1 MTHSASLSSARLPA
15 PVTLLRRALLP
26 TMIAGICGMAH
37 AQAPAPDVPAQLAGP
52 AGETTGPAAAPP
64 TAAGGASELDTVQVR
79 GVRGS
84 AVGAVEAKQAKAEIS
99 DSIVAEDV
107 GKLPDNSVA
116 AALQRVTGVQVAR
129 GGSEVGTV
137 LVRGLP
143 DVVTTFDGRNVFTAS
158 GRGIALQDIP
168 ADLLQSVDVYK
179 TTNARFLEGGIGGT
193 IDVHLRKP
201 FDLEDDTTLAGSV
214 SAIQGD
220 QSGDTKPQGSLTAAH
235 NWDSGIGRMG
245 ILGSVS
251 LQQRPYQESNSFYG
265 TYDRVANPAN
275 PSQQIFVP
283 YNAGALVAGNN
294 HKRRSANFTFQWAP
308 TENSEVYLDTFYVNY
323 EGRNSVNYWMP
334 FPGLVTPGNVE
345 SVSLRPGTDIM
356 DGFVARDL
364 YTLSSTQ
371 AHKQT
376 SDTFQAALGGK
387 WHNDRMSL
395 STELAYTW
403 STNEHRAMTLDMG
416 MDAPRMHMVDS
427 GGVPDTWVTHADG
440 SAFDSA
446 DPRNWYLSQYY
457 DSWDEQQGEE
467 WAWRGDGTFN
477 FDAGPFSALDAGVRV
492 SRRTASNHGGGPG
505 AMDNLSGARIFASDV
520 PGLAGVSPGGMLDG
534 ARRFSTDRWTVA
546 NHDYLLKQTAQLRQL
561 MGQSPDAPPELTS
574 LYFDNREDNYAA
586 YLQLNW
592 GTTLGSI
599 PVDGRIGVR
608 ASRLESTLT
617 GTRTVDGVDAPSRIE
632 TSRTRYLPNANANF
646 SLSENLILRV
656 SGSETISRPA
666 FADLNPQLSLFE
678 STDSLPARGS
688 GGNPD
693 LQAVESRNTD
703 LSLEWYF
710 RPGSL
715 LSLAGFHRRLDGYV
729 QSYADDEVIGGTTYS
744 ITRPRNTGEGTL
756 KGFEVGYTQFYDF
769 LPGWLSGFGTQL
781 NYTRISAEAESP
793 AGGIQPL
800 TNVSRHAYNAVL
812 MYQYDRF
819 SARLA
824 WNKRSDYVTS
834 FNSSGDQPS
843 DVRHGPEDWL
853 DIALNYDINDNI
865 TVFAEATNLLGGS
878 TRNYFGNSAF
888 PRDFASPERTYTV
901 GARFRL

>member
-1 MTHSASLSSARLPA
+1 MSRSAPPHRRRMPA
-15 PVTLLRRALLP
+15 PLLLRRALLP
-26 TMIAGICGMAH
+26 SMFVGMVGTAQ
-37 AQAPAPDVPAQLAGP
+37 AQVQMQAPATAPEASAPVAAQ
-52 AGETTGPAAAPP
+52 
-64 TAAGGASELDTVQVR
+64 ELDSVQVR

-84 AVGAVEAKQAKAEIS
+84 ATGAVEAKQAKAEIS
-99 DSIVAEDV
+99 DSVVAEDI

-129 GGSEVGTV
+129 GGAEVGTV

-179 TTNARFLEGGIGGT
+179 TGSAKFLEGGIGGS

-201 FDLEDDTTLAGSV
+201 FDLDKDTTLAGSI
-214 SAIQGD
+214 SAVRGD
-220 QSGDTKPQGSLTAAH
+220 QAGDTKPNGSLTAAH
-235 NWDSGIGRMG
+235 NWDSGHGRMG
-245 ILGSVS
+245 VLGSVS
-251 LQQRPYQESNSFYG
+251 LQQRPYQESNSFHG
-265 TYDRVANPAN
+265 TYDRVANPAD
-275 PSQQIFVP
+275 PSQEIFVP
-283 YNAGALVAGNN
+283 YNAGGLVANN
-294 HKRRSANFTFQWAP
+294 THKRRAANFTFQWAP
-308 TENSEVYLDTFYVNY
+308 TDNSEVYLDTFYVNY
-323 EGRNSVNYWMP
+323 EGRNNVNYWMP
-334 FPGLVTPGNVE
+334 FPGLVNPANVE
-345 SVSLRPGTDIM
+345 SVSLRPGSNVM

-387 WHNDRMSL
+387 WHNDTISL

-403 STNEHRAMTLDMG
+403 STNKHRAMTLDMG
-416 MDAPRMHMVDS
+416 MDAPLMHMRDA

-440 SAFDSA
+440 SAYDVTNPA
-446 DPRNWYLSQYY
+446 NWSLSQYY
-457 DSWDEQQGEE
+457 DSWDEQKGEE
-467 WAWRGDGTFN
+467 WAWRGDSTFQ
-477 FDAGPFSALDAGVRV
+477 FDAGPFSSLDAGLRI
-492 SRRTASNHGGGPG
+492 SRRTASNHGGDPG
-505 AMDNLSGARIFASDV
+505 AMDNITGSRVYASDV
-520 PGLAGVSPGGMLDG
+520 AGLAGVSPGGMLDG
-534 ARRFSTDRWTVA
+534 ARAFSTDRWAVA
-546 NHDYLLKQTAQLRQL
+546 NAAYLLQQTAQLRQV
-561 MGQSPDAPPELTS
+561 MGQSPDAPAELAS
-574 LYFDNREDNYAA
+574 LFFGNREDNYAA

-608 ASRLESTLT
+608 ATRLESELS
-617 GTRTVDGVDAPSRIE
+617 GTRTLDGVDVPSRIE
-632 TSRTRYLPNANANF
+632 TSQTKFLPNASANF
-646 SLSENLILRV
+646 SLREDLVLRL
-656 SGSETISRPA
+656 SASQTIARPN
-666 FADLNPQLSLFE
+666 FADLNPQLSLYE
-678 STDSLPARGS
+678 STDTLPARGN
-688 GGNPD
+688 GGNPE
-693 LQAVESRNTD
+693 LQAVESKNLD
-703 LSLEWYF
+703 ASLEWYF
-710 RPGSL
+710 QPGSL
-715 LSLAGFHRRLDGYV
+715 LSAAVFHRRLDGYV
-729 QSYADDEVIGGTTYS
+729 QRYADDEVIGGTTYS

-756 KGFEVGYTQFYDF
+756 KGFEVGYSQFYDF

-793 AGGIQPL
+793 TGQMQPL
-800 TNVSRHAYNAVL
+800 TNVSKHAFNAVL

-824 WNKRSDYVTS
+824 WNRRTDYTAS

-843 DVRHGPEDWL
+843 EIRHADEDWL
-853 DIALNYDINDNI
+853 DVALNYDLNERV

-878 TRNYFGNSAF
+878 TRNYFGSPAF

>member
-1 MTHSASLSSARLPA
+1 MSRSAPPRRCRMPA
-15 PVTLLRRALLP
+15 PLLLRRALLP
-26 TMIAGICGMAH
+26 SMILGMVGTAQ
-37 AQAPAPDVPAQLAGP
+37 AQAPAPAPA
-52 AGETTGPAAAPP
+52 T
-64 TAAGGASELDTVQVR
+64 ASEASAPVAAKQLDSVQVR

-84 AVGAVEAKQAKAEIS
+84 ATGAVEAKQAKAEIS
-99 DSIVAEDV
+99 DSVVAEDI

-129 GGSEVGTV
+129 GGAEVGTV

-179 TTNARFLEGGIGGT
+179 TGSAKFLEGGIGGS

-201 FDLEDDTTLAGSV
+201 FDLDKDTTLAGSI
-214 SAIQGD
+214 SAVRGD
-220 QSGDTKPQGSLTAAH
+220 QAGDTKPNGSLTAAH
-235 NWDSGIGRMG
+235 NWDSGHGRMG
-245 ILGSVS
+245 VLGSVS
-251 LQQRPYQESNSFYG
+251 LQQRPYQESNSFHG
-265 TYDRVANPAN
+265 TYDRVANPAD
-275 PSQQIFVP
+275 PSQEIFVP
-283 YNAGALVAGNN
+283 YNAGGLVANN
-294 HKRRSANFTFQWAP
+294 THKRRAANFTFQWAP
-308 TENSEVYLDTFYVNY
+308 TDNSEVYLDTFYVNY
-323 EGRNSVNYWMP
+323 EGRNNVNYWMP
-334 FPGLVTPGNVE
+334 FPGLVNPGNVE
-345 SVSLRPGTDIM
+345 SVSLRPGSNVM

-387 WHNDRMSL
+387 WHNDTISL

-403 STNEHRAMTLDMG
+403 STNKHRAMTLDMG
-416 MDAPRMHMVDS
+416 MDAPLMHMRDA

-440 SAFDSA
+440 SAYDVTNPA
-446 DPRNWYLSQYY
+446 NWYLSQYY
-457 DSWDEQQGEE
+457 DSWDEQKGEE
-467 WAWRGDGTFN
+467 WAWRGDSTFQ
-477 FDAGPFSALDAGVRV
+477 FDAGPFSSLDAGLRI
-492 SRRTASNHGGGPG
+492 SRRTASNHGGDPG
-505 AMDNLSGARIFASDV
+505 AMDNITGSRVYASDV
-520 PGLAGVSPGGMLDG
+520 PGLADVSPGGMLDG
-534 ARRFSTDRWTVA
+534 ARAFSTDRWAVA
-546 NHDYLLKQTAQLRQL
+546 NAAYLLQQTAQLRQV
-561 MGQSPDAPPELTS
+561 MGQSPEAPAELAS
-574 LYFDNREDNYAA
+574 LFFDNREDNYAA

-608 ASRLESTLT
+608 ATRLESELS
-617 GTRTVDGVDAPSRIE
+617 GTRTLDGVDVPSRIE
-632 TSRTRYLPNANANF
+632 TSQTKFLPNASANL
-646 SLSENLILRV
+646 SLREDLVLRL
-656 SGSETISRPA
+656 SASQTIARPN
-666 FADLNPQLSLFE
+666 FADLNPQLSLYE
-678 STDSLPARGS
+678 STDTLPARGN
-688 GGNPD
+688 GGNPE
-693 LQAVESRNTD
+693 LQAVESKNLD
-703 LSLEWYF
+703 ASLEWYF
-710 RPGSL
+710 QPGSL
-715 LSLAGFHRRLDGYV
+715 LSAAVFHRRLDGYV
-729 QSYADDEVIGGTTYS
+729 QRYADDEVIGGTTYS

-756 KGFEVGYTQFYDF
+756 KGFEVGYSQFYDF

-793 AGGIQPL
+793 TGQMQPL
-800 TNVSRHAYNAVL
+800 TNVSKHAFNAVL

-824 WNKRSDYVTS
+824 WNRRTDYTAS

-843 DVRHGPEDWL
+843 EIRHGNEDWL
-853 DIALNYDINDNI
+853 DVALNYDVNERV

-878 TRNYFGNSAF
+878 TRNYFGSPAF

>member
-1 MTHSASLSSARLPA
+1 ML
-15 PVTLLRRALLP
+15 
-26 TMIAGICGMAH
+26 AGLCGTAH
-37 AQAPAPDVPAQLAGP
+37 AQQPPLPAGVQDDPAQA
-52 AGETTGPAAAPP
+52 TQ
-64 TAAGGASELDTVQVR
+64 ELDAVQVR

-84 AVGAVEAKQAKAEIS
+84 AIGAVEAKQAKAEIS
-99 DSIVAEDV
+99 DSVVAEDI

-129 GGSEVGTV
+129 GGAEVGTV

-179 TTNARFLEGGIGGT
+179 TGSARFIEGGIGGV

-201 FDLEDDTTLAGSV
+201 FDLEQDTTLAGSL
-214 SAIQGD
+214 SAIHGD
-220 QSGDTKPQGSLTAAH
+220 QSGQARPQGSLTAAH
-235 NWDSGIGRMG
+235 NWDSGHGRMG

-251 LQQRPYQESNSFYG
+251 LQQKPYQESNSFYG
-265 TYDRVANPAN
+265 TYDRVANPAD
-275 PSQQIFVP
+275 PAQQIFVP
-283 YNAGALVAGNN
+283 YNAGALVARNN
-294 HKRRSANFTFQWAP
+294 HKRRSANVTFQWAP
-308 TENSEVYLDTFYVNY
+308 SENSEVYLDAFYVNY
-323 EGRNSVNYWMP
+323 EGRNNVNYWMP
-334 FPGLVTPGNVE
+334 FPGLVDGSNVE
-345 SVSLRPGTDIM
+345 SVSLRPATEVM

-376 SDTFQAALGGK
+376 SDTLQAAMGGK
-387 WHNDRMSL
+387 WHNDRVSL

-403 STNEHRAMTLDMG
+403 SENRHRALTLDMG
-416 MDAPRMHMVDS
+416 MDAPRMHMRDR

-440 SAFDSA
+440 SAFNTA

-457 DSWDEQQGEE
+457 DNWDRQKGEE
-467 WAWRGDGTFN
+467 WAWRGDATFN
-477 FDAGPFSALDAGVRV
+477 FDSGVFSSLDAGVRL
-492 SRRTASNHGGGPG
+492 SRRSASNHGGGG
-505 AMDNLSGARIFASDV
+505 QAMDNISGARVWASDV
-520 PGLAGVSPGGMLDG
+520 PGLAAVSPGGMLDG
-534 ARRFSTDRWTVA
+534 ARQFSTDRWAVA
-546 NHDYLLKQTAQLRQL
+546 NAGYLLQQTAQLRAL
-561 MGQSPDAPPELTS
+561 MGQSPQTPAEVAS
-574 LYFDNREDNYAA
+574 QFFDNREDNTAA

-592 GTTLGSI
+592 GTTLAGI

-608 ASRLESTLT
+608 ASRLESQLN
-617 GTRTVDGVDAPSRIE
+617 GTRSVDGVPTPSSIE
-632 TSRTRYLPNANANF
+632 QRRTEYLPNANANV
-646 SLSENLILRV
+646 SLREDLILRL
-656 SGSETISRPA
+656 SGSETIARPA
-666 FADLNPQLSLFE
+666 FADLNPQLSLYQ
-678 STDSLPARGS
+678 STDSLPARGD

-693 LQAVESRNTD
+693 LQAVSSRNLD
-703 LSLEWYF
+703 ASLEWYF

-715 LSLAGFHRRLDGYV
+715 LSAAAFHRDLEGYV
-729 QSYADDEVIGGTTYS
+729 QRYASDEAIDGTTYS
-744 ITRPRNTGEGTL
+744 ISRPRNTGEGTL

-769 LPGWLSGFGTQL
+769 LPGWWSGFGTQL
-781 NYTRISAEAESP
+781 NYTRIDAEAESP
-793 AGGIQPL
+793 TGQMQPL
-800 TNVSRHAYNAVL
+800 TNVSKHSFNAVL

-824 WNKRSDYVTS
+824 WNRRSDYATS

-843 DVRHGPEDWL
+843 EIRHGNEDWL
-853 DIALNYDINDNI
+853 DVALNYDLNEHI

-878 TRNYFGNSAF
+878 TRNYFGNASF

>member
-1 MTHSASLSSARLPA
+1 MTPACPHHRLRHRAALPR
-15 PVTLLRRALLP
+15 LMHRALLP
-26 TMIAGICGMAH
+26 SMIAGLLGV
-37 AQAPAPDVPAQLAGP
+37 VPAQAQTPPPP
-52 AGETTGPAAAPP
+52 ASAPTPAAAD
-64 TAAGGASELDTVQVR
+64 GAQELDTVQVR

-84 AVGAVEAKQAKAEIS
+84 ATGAVEAKQAKPEIS
-99 DSIVAEDV
+99 DSVVAEDI

-116 AALQRVTGVQVAR
+116 AALQRVTGVQVSR
-129 GGSEVGTV
+129 GGAEVGTV

-179 TTNARFLEGGIGGT
+179 TGSAKFIEGGIGGS

-201 FDLEDDTTLAGSV
+201 FDLDKDTTLAGSI
-214 SAIQGD
+214 SAVHGD
-220 QSGDTKPQGSLTAAH
+220 QADETKPNGSLTAAH
-235 NWDSGIGRMG
+235 NWDSGHGRMG
-245 ILGSVS
+245 VLGSIS
-251 LQQRPYQESNSFYG
+251 LQERPYQESNSFYG
-265 TYDRVANPAN
+265 TYDRVANPAD

-283 YNAGALVAGNN
+283 YNAGGVQARNA
-294 HKRRSANFTFQWAP
+294 HTRRSANFTFQWAP

-323 EGRNSVNYWMP
+323 EGRNNVNYWMP
-334 FPGLVTPGNVE
+334 FPGLVNADNVE
-345 SVSLRPGTDIM
+345 SVSLRPGTDVM

-387 WHNDRMSL
+387 WHNDAVAL

-403 STNEHRAMTLDMG
+403 STNKHRAMTLDMG
-416 MDAPRMHMVDS
+416 MDAPRMHMVDA
-427 GGVPDTWVTHADG
+427 GGVPDTWVTQADG
-440 SAFDSA
+440 SPYDVT
-446 DPRNWYLSQYY
+446 DPSHWYLSQYY
-457 DSWDEQQGEE
+457 DSWDEQKGEE
-467 WAWRGDGTFN
+467 WAWRGDSTFN
-477 FDAGPFSALDAGVRV
+477 FEAGPFSSLDAGVRV

-505 AMDNLSGARIFASDV
+505 AMDNLSGSPIYASDI
-520 PGLAGVSPGGMLDG
+520 PGLAGVSAGGMLDG
-534 ARRFSTDRWTVA
+534 ARSFSTDRWAVA
-546 NHDYLLKQTAQLRQL
+546 NASYLLQQTAQLRQA
-561 MGQSPDAPPELTS
+561 MGQSPDAPPELAA
-574 LYFDNREDNYAA
+574 LFFDTREDNYAA

-608 ASRLESTLT
+608 ATRLESALE
-617 GTRTVDGVDAPSRIE
+617 GTRTLDGVDTPTRNE
-632 TSRTRYLPNANANF
+632 TTQTKYLPNANANF
-646 SLSENLILRV
+646 SLRENLILRL
-656 SGSETISRPA
+656 SGSETIARPN
-666 FADLNPQLSLFE
+666 FADLNPQLSLYE
-678 STDSLPARGS
+678 STDSLPARGN

-693 LQAVESRNTD
+693 LRAVESRNLD
-703 LSLEWYF
+703 ASLEWYF
-710 RPGSL
+710 QPGSL
-715 LSLAGFHRRLDGYV
+715 LSVAGFHRKLDGYV
-729 QSYADDEVIGGTTYS
+729 QSYADDETIGGQTYS

-756 KGFEVGYTQFYDF
+756 KGFEVGYSQFYDF

-793 AGGIQPL
+793 TGQMQPL
-800 TNVSRHAYNAVL
+800 TNVSKHAFNAVL
-812 MYQYDRF
+812 MYQYERF
-819 SARLA
+819 SARVA
-824 WNKRSDYVTS
+824 WNRRTGYATS

-843 DVRHGPEDWL
+843 EIRQGDENWL
-853 DIALNYDINDNI
+853 DVALNYDVNEHI

-878 TRNYFGNSAF
+878 TYNTFGNGQF

>member
-1 MTHSASLSSARLPA
+1 MTSSSPLPVA
-15 PVTLLRRALLP
+15 PRFRPAHRLLRRALLP
-26 TMIAGICGMAH
+26 SMIFGLVSVAH
-37 AQAPAPDVPAQLAGP
+37 AQAQSPASTEGLP
-52 AGETTGPAAAPP
+52 PAAA
-64 TAAGGASELDTVQVR
+64 GAQDLDAVQVR

-84 AVGAVEAKQAKAEIS
+84 AIGAVDAKQSKAEIS
-99 DSIVAEDV
+99 DSVVAEDI

-129 GGSEVGTV
+129 GGAEVGTV

-179 TTNARFLEGGIGGT
+179 TGSAKFIEGGIGGT

-201 FDLEDDTTLAGSV
+201 FDLDKDTTLAGSI
-214 SAIQGD
+214 SAVQGD
-220 QSGDTKPQGSLTAAH
+220 QADETKPNGSLTAAH
-235 NWDSGIGRMG
+235 NWDSGHGRMG
-245 ILGSVS
+245 VLGSVS
-251 LQQRPYQESNSFYG
+251 LQQRPYQESNSFHG
-265 TYDRVANPAN
+265 TYDRVANPAD
-275 PSQQIFVP
+275 PAQEIFVP
-283 YNAGALVAGNN
+283 YNAGGLVARNT

-308 TENSEVYLDTFYVNY
+308 TDNSEVYLDTFYVNY
-323 EGRNSVNYWMP
+323 EGRNNVNYWMP
-334 FPGLVTPGNVE
+334 FPGLVNAGNVQ
-345 SVSLRPGTDIM
+345 SVSLRPGTDVM

-387 WHNDRMSL
+387 WNNDSVTL

-403 STNEHRAMTLDMG
+403 STNTHRAMTLDMG
-416 MDAPRMHMVDS
+416 MDAPLMHMQDA
-427 GGVPDTWVTHADG
+427 GGVPDTWATQADG
-440 SAFDSA
+440 SPYDVTNPA
-446 DPRNWYLSQYY
+446 NWYLSQYY
-457 DSWDEQQGEE
+457 DSWDEQKGEE
-467 WAWRGDGTFN
+467 WAWRGDSTFA
-477 FDAGPFSALDAGVRV
+477 FEAGPFSSLDAGVRV

-505 AMDNLSGARIFASDV
+505 AMDNVTGRRVYANEV
-520 PGLAGVSPGGMLDG
+520 PGLADVSPGGMLDG
-534 ARRFSTDRWTVA
+534 ARAFSTDRWAVA
-546 NHDYLLKQTAQLRQL
+546 NAAYLLQQTEQVRQV
-561 MGQSPDAPPELTS
+561 MGQSPEAPAELAS
-574 LYFDNREDNYAA
+574 LLFDTREDNYAA
-586 YLQLNW
+586 YVQLNW

-608 ASRLESTLT
+608 ATRLESQLA
-617 GTRTVDGVDAPSRIE
+617 GTRTVDGVDRASQIN
-632 TSRTRYLPNANANF
+632 TTQTKYLPNASANF
-646 SLSENLILRV
+646 SLREDLILRL
-656 SGSETISRPA
+656 SGSETIARPN

-693 LQAVESRNTD
+693 LQAVESKNLD
-703 LSLEWYF
+703 VSLEWYF
-710 RPGSL
+710 KPGSL
-715 LSLAGFHRRLDGYV
+715 LSVAGFHRKLDGYV
-729 QSYADDEVIGGTTYS
+729 QSYADDETIGGTTYS

-756 KGFEVGYTQFYDF
+756 KGFEVGYSQFYDF

-793 AGGIQPL
+793 TGQMQPL
-800 TNVSRHAYNAVL
+800 TNVSKHAFNAVL

-824 WNKRSDYVTS
+824 WNRRTDYATS

-843 DVRHGPEDWL
+843 EIRQGDEDWL
-853 DIALNYDINDNI
+853 DVALNYDINDHI

-878 TRNYFGNSAF
+878 TRNYFGSPQF